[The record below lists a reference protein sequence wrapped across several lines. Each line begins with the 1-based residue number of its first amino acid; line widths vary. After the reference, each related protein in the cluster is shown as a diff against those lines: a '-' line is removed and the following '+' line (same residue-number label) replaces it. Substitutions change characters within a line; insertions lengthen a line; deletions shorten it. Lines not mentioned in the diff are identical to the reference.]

1 MERDCGNK
9 LSSTDRL
16 KEQYES
22 IVDDTKDYSPGE
34 RLFMQILN
42 AQIEKV
48 EANEA
53 SAHKWYFGLG
63 FGGLLLSAMTTV
75 ILGLKMGDWPA
86 WLKVQPDIALVI
98 SGISTLVVGY
108 ARLRDSD
115 DYYFRIKAMLN
126 NLKLMRYRYVM
137 ALMARKDNAK
147 HLSPEEL
154 GDFEQQ
160 LRAIIGDGYW
170 EGRGKEDGKDK
181 MSGVPSGG
189 EQQA

>member
-1 MERDCGNK
+1 M
-9 LSSTDRL
+9 
-16 KEQYES
+16 
-22 IVDDTKDYSPGE
+22 I
-34 RLFMQILN
+34 
-42 AQIEKV
+42 
-48 EANEA
+48 
-53 SAHKWYFGLG
+53 
-63 FGGLLLSAMTTV
+63 TV

-137 ALMARKDNAK
+137 ALMARKDTAK

-154 GDFEQQ
+154 GDFEQ
-160 LRAIIGDGYW
+160 L
-170 EGRGKEDGKDK
+170 
-181 MSGVPSGG
+181 
-189 EQQA
+189 QAASAVQA

>member
-1 MERDCGNK
+1 
-9 LSSTDRL
+9 L

-48 EANEA
+48 EAGEA
-53 SAHKWYFGLG
+53 SARRWYFGLG
-63 FGGLLLSAMTTV
+63 FGGLLLGAMTTV

-170 EGRGKEDGKDK
+170 EGRSGKDTDSNPLQDEK
-181 MSGVPSGG
+181 PPVIAKPLNGD
-189 EQQA
+189 